1 MATVNMRLAWSAN
14 ETREHAS
21 LWPDRRMHMAF
32 PLHASNIASA
42 PGDGVVSDRNKE
54 VAASDTEGSEEVKRG
69 LAWQKLRIV
78 FFSTLSSS
86 KVFCVRVYID
96 THAT

>member
-1 MATVNMRLAWSAN
+1 ML
-14 ETREHAS
+14 
-21 LWPDRRMHMAF
+21 MAF
-32 PLHASNIASA
+32 PLQASNIASA

-54 VAASDTEGSEEVKRG
+54 VAANDMEGTRKSARG

-78 FFSTLSSS
+78 FSSTLSSS
-86 KVFCVRVYID
+86 KVSYVRVYID